1 MTGRRYA
8 LFLGCNVPVRNLG
21 YELAARRVAAALE
34 IELVDLPGFRCCGY
48 PLKALDSY
56 AALLVA
62 AHNLCQAEAAGLPIV
77 TLCNACSGTLTEA
90 DLELKEDAGLRQRVN
105 EDLARVGLRYQGTT
119 RVQHFLRVLDS
130 SPGREEIRRR
140 VNRPLDSLQI
150 AVHYGCHYFR
160 PTRVYHQYGVE
171 PREDAEAPEALDRL
185 VAATGATSISYDG
198 KNDCCGGGLM
208 GLRPDLAREQAG
220 RKVREVQGAGADALL
235 VACPTCGLNF
245 SNSQPDDQE
254 LTILYFPQLLGL
266 ALGLDPDELGLEL
279 NQIPADGVREKL
291 GV

>member
-1 MTGRRYA
+1 MTGQRYT

-21 YELAARRVAAALE
+21 YELAARRAAEALG

-56 AALLVA
+56 ASLLVA
-62 AHNLCQAEAAGLPIV
+62 AHNLCQAEAAGLPLV

-90 DLELKEDAGLRQRVN
+90 DLELKEDASLRERVN
-105 EDLARVGLRYQGTT
+105 RDLDRVDLHYQGTT

-130 SPGREEIRRR
+130 EIGWEAIRRR
-140 VNRPLDSLQI
+140 ISRPLDNLQI

-160 PTRVYHQYGVE
+160 PTRVFHSYGVE
-171 PREDAEAPEALDRL
+171 PREDAEAPAALDRL
-185 VAATGATSISYDG
+185 LAATGAVNVSYDG
-198 KNDCCGGGLM
+198 RNDCCGGGLL
-208 GLRPDLAREQAG
+208 GLRPDLAQEQAG
-220 RKVREVQGAGADALL
+220 RKVREVQRRGADALL

-245 SNSQPDDQE
+245 SNSQPADQE

-279 NQIPADGVREKL
+279 NQIPADGLREKL

>member
-1 MTGRRYA
+1 MTVQRYA

-34 IELVDLPGFRCCGY
+34 LELVDLPGFRCCGY

-90 DLELKEDAGLRQRVN
+90 DLELKEDGALRERVN
-105 EDLARVGLRYQGTT
+105 QDLARVDLHYQGTT
-119 RVQHFLRVLDS
+119 RVRHFLRALDS
-130 SPGREEIRRR
+130 EIGWEAIRSRIS
-140 VNRPLDSLQI
+140 RPLEKLHI

-160 PTRVYHQYGVE
+160 PTRVFHSYGVE
-171 PREDAEAPEALDRL
+171 PREDAEAPAALDRL
-185 VAATGATSISYDG
+185 VAATGATSVSYDG

-208 GLRPDLAREQAG
+208 ALRPDLARDQAG
-220 RKVREVQGAGADALL
+220 RKVIEVQRAGADALL